1 MKKILLKIYY
11 TFLNIKDKI
20 VIFYNKKITLNRKPP
35 IVMNTD
41 ETLKRIINDKCSVS
55 RFGDGEFSLIYG
67 ESLKFQASSSEIS
80 NRLREIL
87 ISNKNKHIVC
97 IPNVFENMEW
107 ATDNARKYWMKYLN
121 LNRSK
126 IYKIINMNKI
136 YYDTQ
141 VTRLY
146 IDIKDKSKVEKRFNL
161 VESLWNNREV
171 VIVEGEKSRL
181 GIGNDL
187 FNGCKSIERI
197 ICPSINAFS
206 KYDEI
211 FKEVKKQDK
220 SKLILIALGPTATIL
235 AYDLSNEGYQAIDI
249 GHIDIEYEWYL
260 MKVKEKCPVKNK
272 YIGEINGGDCVE
284 DILDKKYNKQ
294 IIKIIKKMET
304 VL

>member
-1 MKKILLKIYY
+1 
-11 TFLNIKDKI
+11 
-20 VIFYNKKITLNRKPP
+20 
-35 IVMNTD
+35 
-41 ETLKRIINDKCSVS
+41 
-55 RFGDGEFSLIYG
+55 
-67 ESLKFQASSSEIS
+67 
-80 NRLREIL
+80 
-87 ISNKNKHIVC
+87 
-97 IPNVFENMEW
+97 MEW

-146 IDIKDKSKVEKRFNL
+146 IDIKDKSKVENRFNL
-161 VESLWNNREV
+161 VKSLWNNREV

-211 FKEVKKQDK
+211 LKEVKKQDK

-235 AYDLSNEGYQAIDI
+235 AYDLANAGYQAIDI

-260 MKVKEKCPVKNK
+260 IKAQEKCPVKYK
-272 YIGEINGGDCVE
+272 YIGEIKDGDKVSNINNE
-284 DILDKKYNKQ
+284 IYINE
-294 IIKIIKKMET
+294 IIKS
-304 VL
+304 LL

>member
-1 MKKILLKIYY
+1 
-11 TFLNIKDKI
+11 
-20 VIFYNKKITLNRKPP
+20 
-35 IVMNTD
+35 
-41 ETLKRIINDKCSVS
+41 
-55 RFGDGEFSLIYG
+55 
-67 ESLKFQASSSEIS
+67 
-80 NRLREIL
+80 
-87 ISNKNKHIVC
+87 
-97 IPNVFENMEW
+97 
-107 ATDNARKYWMKYLN
+107 
-121 LNRSK
+121 
-126 IYKIINMNKI
+126 MNKI
-136 YYDTQ
+136 YYDAL

-146 IDIKDKSKVEKRFNL
+146 IDIKDKRKVEKRFNL
-161 VESLWNNREV
+161 VKSLWNNREV

-187 FNGCKSIERI
+187 FNGCKTIERI

-211 FKEVKKQDK
+211 LKEVKKQDK

>member
-1 MKKILLKIYY
+1 
-11 TFLNIKDKI
+11 
-20 VIFYNKKITLNRKPP
+20 
-35 IVMNTD
+35 
-41 ETLKRIINDKCSVS
+41 
-55 RFGDGEFSLIYG
+55 
-67 ESLKFQASSSEIS
+67 
-80 NRLREIL
+80 
-87 ISNKNKHIVC
+87 
-97 IPNVFENMEW
+97 MEW

-146 IDIKDKSKVEKRFNL
+146 IDIKDKSKVENRFNL
-161 VESLWNNREV
+161 VKSLWNNREV

-211 FKEVKKQDK
+211 LKEVKKQDK

-235 AYDLSNEGYQAIDI
+235 AYDLANAGYQAIDI

>member
-1 MKKILLKIYY
+1 
-11 TFLNIKDKI
+11 
-20 VIFYNKKITLNRKPP
+20 
-35 IVMNTD
+35 
-41 ETLKRIINDKCSVS
+41 
-55 RFGDGEFSLIYG
+55 
-67 ESLKFQASSSEIS
+67 
-80 NRLREIL
+80 
-87 ISNKNKHIVC
+87 
-97 IPNVFENMEW
+97 MEW

-161 VESLWNNREV
+161 VKSLWNNREV

>member
-1 MKKILLKIYY
+1 
-11 TFLNIKDKI
+11 
-20 VIFYNKKITLNRKPP
+20 
-35 IVMNTD
+35 
-41 ETLKRIINDKCSVS
+41 
-55 RFGDGEFSLIYG
+55 
-67 ESLKFQASSSEIS
+67 
-80 NRLREIL
+80 
-87 ISNKNKHIVC
+87 
-97 IPNVFENMEW
+97 MEW
-107 ATDNARKYWMKYLN
+107 ATDNARRYWMKYLN

-146 IDIKDKSKVEKRFNL
+146 IDIKDKSKVENRFNL
-161 VESLWNNREV
+161 VKSLWNNREV

-211 FKEVKKQDK
+211 LKEVKKQDK

-235 AYDLSNEGYQAIDI
+235 AYDLANAGYQAIDI

-260 MKVKEKCPVKNK
+260 IKAQEKCPVKYK
-272 YIGEINGGDCVE
+272 YIGEIKDGDKVSNINNE
-284 DILDKKYNKQ
+284 IYINE
-294 IIKIIKKMET
+294 IIKS
-304 VL
+304 LL

>member
-11 TFLNIKDKI
+11 TFLNIKDNI

-67 ESLKFQASSSEIS
+67 ESLKFQANSSEMS

-87 ISNKNKHIVC
+87 ISNKNNHIVC
-97 IPNVFENMEW
+97 IPNVFQNMEW
-107 ATDNARKYWMKYLN
+107 ATNNAKKYWVRYLN
-121 LNRSK
+121 IKRSK
-126 IYKIINMNKI
+126 IYKILDMNKI
-136 YYDTQ
+136 YYDAL
-141 VTRLY
+141 VKRLY
-146 IDIKDKSKVEKRFNL
+146 IDIKDKRKVEKRFNL
-161 VESLWNNREV
+161 VKSLWNNREV

-187 FNGCKSIERI
+187 FNGCKTIERI

-211 FKEVKKQDK
+211 LKEVKKQDK

-235 AYDLSNEGYQAIDI
+235 AYDLANAGYQAIDI

-260 MKVKEKCPVKNK
+260 MKAKEKCSVKYK
-272 YIGEINGGDCVE
+272 YIGEIKDGDKVSNINNE
-284 DILDKKYNKQ
+284 IYRNE
-294 IIKIIKKMET
+294 IIKS
-304 VL
+304 LL

>member
-11 TFLNIKDKI
+11 AFLKIKDKI
-20 VIFYNKKITLNRKPP
+20 VIFYNKKITLKRKPP

-41 ETLKRIINDKCSVS
+41 ETLKRIINDRCSVS

-67 ESLKFQASSSEIS
+67 ESLKFQINSPEIS
-80 NRLREIL
+80 KRLREIL
-87 ISNKNKHIVC
+87 ISNKKNHIVC

-146 IDIKDKSKVEKRFNL
+146 IDIKDKSKVENRFNL
-161 VESLWNNREV
+161 VKSLWNNREV

-211 FKEVKKQDK
+211 LKEVKKQDK

-235 AYDLSNEGYQAIDI
+235 AYDLANAGYQAIDI

-260 MKVKEKCPVKNK
+260 IKAQEKCPVKYK
-272 YIGEINGGDCVE
+272 YIGEIKDGDKVSNINNE
-284 DILDKKYNKQ
+284 IYRNE
-294 IIKIIKKMET
+294 IIKS
-304 VL
+304 LL

>member
-67 ESLKFQASSSEIS
+67 ESLKFQANSSEMS

-87 ISNKNKHIVC
+87 ISNKNNHIVC
-97 IPNVFENMEW
+97 IPNVFQNMEW
-107 ATDNARKYWMKYLN
+107 ATNNAKKYWVRYLN
-121 LNRSK
+121 IKRSK
-126 IYKIINMNKI
+126 IYKILDMNKI
-136 YYDTQ
+136 YYDAL
-141 VTRLY
+141 VKRLY
-146 IDIKDKSKVEKRFNL
+146 IDIKDKRKVEKRFNL
-161 VESLWNNREV
+161 VKSLWNNREV

-187 FNGCKSIERI
+187 FNGCKTIERI

-211 FKEVKKQDK
+211 LKEVKKQDK

-235 AYDLSNEGYQAIDI
+235 AYDLANAGYQAIDI

-260 MKVKEKCPVKNK
+260 MKAKEKCSVKYK
-272 YIGEINGGDCVE
+272 YIGEIKDGDKVSNINNE
-284 DILDKKYNKQ
+284 IYRNE
-294 IIKIIKKMET
+294 IIKS
-304 VL
+304 LL

>member
-1 MKKILLKIYY
+1 
-11 TFLNIKDKI
+11 
-20 VIFYNKKITLNRKPP
+20 
-35 IVMNTD
+35 
-41 ETLKRIINDKCSVS
+41 
-55 RFGDGEFSLIYG
+55 
-67 ESLKFQASSSEIS
+67 
-80 NRLREIL
+80 
-87 ISNKNKHIVC
+87 
-97 IPNVFENMEW
+97 MEW

-146 IDIKDKSKVEKRFNL
+146 IDIKDKSKVENRFNL
-161 VESLWNNREV
+161 VKSLWNNREV

>member
-67 ESLKFQASSSEIS
+67 ESLKFQANSSEMS

-87 ISNKNKHIVC
+87 ISNKNNHIVC
-97 IPNVFENMEW
+97 IPNVFQNMEW
-107 ATDNARKYWMKYLN
+107 ATNNAKKYWVRYLN
-121 LNRSK
+121 LKRSK
-126 IYKIINMNKI
+126 IYKILDMNKI
-136 YYDTQ
+136 YYDAL

-146 IDIKDKSKVEKRFNL
+146 IDIKDKRKVEKRFNL
-161 VESLWNNREV
+161 VKSLWNNREV

-187 FNGCKSIERI
+187 FNGCKTIERI

-211 FKEVKKQDK
+211 LKEVKKQDK

-235 AYDLSNEGYQAIDI
+235 AYDLANAGYQAIDI

-260 MKVKEKCPVKNK
+260 MKAKEKCSVKYK
-272 YIGEINGGDCVE
+272 YIGEIKDGDKVSNINNE
-284 DILDKKYNKQ
+284 IYRNE
-294 IIKIIKKMET
+294 IIKS
-304 VL
+304 LL